1 MELKNVNRY
10 IPDDPDYDSNFLY
23 FRSEDGQD
31 FYESLSKFT
40 KKYKLCIDSD
50 NIIRSVSEDVSRLYP
65 AGFSVVEVN
74 KLPAGF
80 NIYGDWKYSNGTVL
94 AVPVDY
100 QAKAETTRQ
109 KLLNAANS
117 VIADWRTEL
126 ALGEISDDDKARLT
140 KWMTYIRNL
149 KALDLSEAKNEATFT
164 SIRWPSLPQE

>member
-40 KKYKLCIDSD
+40 KKYKLCIDSE

-80 NIYGDWKYSNGTVL
+80 NIYGDWKYSNGAVV

-100 QAKAETTRQ
+100 HAKAEIIRH
-109 KLLNAANS
+109 KLLTDASNTI
-117 VIADWRTEL
+117 VDWRTEL
-126 ALGEISDDDKARLT
+126 ALGDISDDDKASLT
-140 KWMTYIRNL
+140 KWMAYIRAL
-149 KALDLSEAKNEATFT
+149 KTLDLSDVKDEATFAA
-164 SIRWPSLPQE
+164 IRWPALPQ

>member
-23 FRSEDGQD
+23 FCSEDGQD

-40 KKYKLCIDSD
+40 KKYKLCIDSE

-80 NIYGDWKYSNGTVL
+80 NIYGDWKYSNGAVV

-109 KLLNAANS
+109 KLLDAANS
-117 VIADWRTEL
+117 TIADWRTEL
-126 ALGEISDDDKARLT
+126 ALGEISDDDKASLT
-140 KWMTYIRNL
+140 KWMAYIREL
-149 KALDLSEAKNEATFT
+149 KSLALTGISDEATFNK
-164 SIRWPSLPQE
+164 IQWPVLPQ

>member
-40 KKYKLCIDSD
+40 KKYKLCIDSE

-80 NIYGDWKYSNGTVL
+80 NIYGDWQYKKGAVI

-100 QAKAETTRQ
+100 HAKAETTRQ
-109 KLLNAANS
+109 KLITDANS
-117 VIADWRTEL
+117 TIADWRTEL
-126 ALGEISDDDKARLT
+126 ALGDISDDDKASLT
-140 KWMTYIRNL
+140 KWMLYIRAL
-149 KALDLSEAKNEATFT
+149 KTLDLNDVKDEDTFNK
-164 SIRWPSLPQE
+164 IQWPVLPQ

>member
-23 FRSEDGQD
+23 FRSEDGKD

-40 KKYKLCIDSD
+40 KKYKLCIDSE

-80 NIYGDWKYSNGTVL
+80 NIYGDWKYSNGAVV

-100 QAKAETTRQ
+100 HAKAETIRQ
-109 KLLNAANS
+109 KLLTDANS

-126 ALGEISDDDKARLT
+126 ALGDISDNDKDSLT
-140 KWMTYIRNL
+140 QWMAYIRAL
-149 KALDLSEAKNEATFT
+149 KTLDLSDVKDEATFT
-164 SIRWPSLPQE
+164 AIRWPALPQ

>member
-40 KKYKLCIDSD
+40 KKYKLCIDSE

-80 NIYGDWKYSNGTVL
+80 NIFGDWQYKKGAVV
-94 AVPVDY
+94 AVPVNY
-100 QAKAETTRQ
+100 HAKAETTRQ
-109 KLLNAANS
+109 KLLDAANS
-117 VIADWRTEL
+117 AIADWRTEL
-126 ALGEISDDDKARLT
+126 ALGEISEDDKANLT
-140 KWMTYIRNL
+140 QWMAYIRKL
-149 KALDLSEAKNEATFT
+149 KALDLSEVKNEATFT
-164 SIRWPSLPQE
+164 AIRWPALPQ

>member
-1 MELKNVNRY
+1 MELKNVTRY
-10 IPDDPDYDSNFLY
+10 TPDDPDYDNNFLY

-40 KKYKLCIDSD
+40 KKYKLCIDSE

-80 NIYGDWKYSNGTVL
+80 NIYGDWKYSNGAVV

-100 QAKAETTRQ
+100 HAKAETTRQ
-109 KLLNAANS
+109 KLLTDANS
-117 VIADWRTEL
+117 TIVDWRTEL
-126 ALGEISDDDKARLT
+126 AAKWHLNRSQFGIRIDHDLASISDHSLA
-140 KWMTYIRNL
+140 
-149 KALDLSEAKNEATFT
+149 SQ
-164 SIRWPSLPQE
+164 SITIWHASDH

>member
-1 MELKNVNRY
+1 MELKNVTRY
-10 IPDDPDYDSNFLY
+10 TPDDPDYDNNFLY

-40 KKYKLCIDSD
+40 KKYKLCIDSE

-80 NIYGDWKYSNGTVL
+80 NIYGDWKYSNGAVV

-100 QAKAETTRQ
+100 LAKAETTRQ
-109 KLLNAANS
+109 KLLTDANS
-117 VIADWRTEL
+117 TIVDWRTEL
-126 ALGEISDDDKARLT
+126 ALGDISDDDRASLT
-140 KWMTYIRNL
+140 KWMVYIRAL
-149 KALDLSEAKNEATFT
+149 KMLDLSDVKDEATFT
-164 SIRWPSLPQE
+164 AIRWPALPQ

>member
-1 MELKNVNRY
+1 MELKNVTRY
-10 IPDDPDYDSNFLY
+10 IPDDPDYDNNFLY

-40 KKYKLCIDSD
+40 KKYKLCIDSE

-74 KLPAGF
+74 KLPSGF
-80 NIYGDWKYSNGTVL
+80 NIYGDWQYSNGAVL

-109 KLLNAANS
+109 KLLTDANS
-117 VIADWRTEL
+117 TIADWRTEL
-126 ALGEISDDDKARLT
+126 ALGEISDDDKVSLT
-140 KWMTYIRNL
+140 QWMAYIRKL
-149 KALDLSEAKNEATFT
+149 KSLVLTGISDEATFNK
-164 SIRWPSLPQE
+164 IQWPVLPQ